1 MRPSGWLHYIA
12 VLLIKTKGENIYN
25 RIVLIKHE
33 MNSLTLRHLSI
44 CFSLLHEQ
52 LSLSSSKYTEIEGR
66 FFLKKETSKPSCS
79 LSFWHPLICHIIVFS
94 HLWAV
99 DGSTVE
105 PGWIGAS
112 CWIQIAKCYR
122 LNHWSCWINRL
133 RFFFPSVL
141 SGELVLKNNFH
152 FSP

>member
-12 VLLIKTKGENIYN
+12 VLLIKMMGKKYN

-66 FFLKKETSKPSCS
+66 IFFFFL
-79 LSFWHPLICHIIVFS
+79 
-94 HLWAV
+94 
-99 DGSTVE
+99 
-105 PGWIGAS
+105 
-112 CWIQIAKCYR
+112 
-122 LNHWSCWINRL
+122 
-133 RFFFPSVL
+133 
-141 SGELVLKNNFH
+141 
-152 FSP
+152 